1 MSQRVAEGV
10 CACFQG
16 FVCMNLFPQKWSVYL
31 TRPIGGGHGL
41 PGCKVYEVSKIGQAD
56 LRLRGVLESIPTGS
70 VGVSPPMGE
79 PILFT
84 GSTLREKGCERSN
97 RVETSLNSKLVP
109 SNAS

>member
-41 PGCKVYEVSKIGQAD
+41 PGCKVYEVSKIGQAG
-56 LRLRGVLESIPTGS
+56 LRLRGVWSP
-70 VGVSPPMGE
+70 SPPAQSE
-79 PILFT
+79 SVPQWENL
-84 GSTLREKGCERSN
+84 SCSLAVPCERKVVN
-97 RVETSLNSKLVP
+97 VRTGLRQV
-109 SNAS
+109 